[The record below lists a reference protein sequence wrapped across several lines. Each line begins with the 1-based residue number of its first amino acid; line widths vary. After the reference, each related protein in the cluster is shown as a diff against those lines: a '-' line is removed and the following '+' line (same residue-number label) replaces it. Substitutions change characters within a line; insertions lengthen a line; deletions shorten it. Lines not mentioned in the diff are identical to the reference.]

1 MSYFKG
7 LFGSKEM
14 RILILGLDGAGKT
27 TLLYRLQ
34 VGEVVTTIPTIGF
47 NVEQVTYKN
56 LKFQVWDL
64 GGQTSI
70 RPYWRCYYSN
80 TDAIIYV
87 VDSADRD
94 RMGIS
99 KQELV
104 SMLEEEE
111 LKSAILVVLA
121 NKQDIEGAMSV
132 TEVHQ
137 ALGLEAL
144 KNRTFQI
151 FKASAVRGD
160 GLDES
165 MEWLSNALTNKKA
178 VKDDDD
184 DRNQTPLSE
193 SQGALGF
200 PLFPPYP

>member
-1 MSYFKG
+1 M
-7 LFGSKEM
+7 
-14 RILILGLDGAGKT
+14 
-27 TLLYRLQ
+27 
-34 VGEVVTTIPTIGF
+34 VTTIPTIGF

-80 TDAIIYV
+80 TDAVIYV

-94 RMGIS
+94 RVGIS

-132 TEVHQ
+132 TEVRSMYSRPSP
-137 ALGLEAL
+137 LVGDSVGRIVLEL
-144 KNRTFQI
+144 YRILNF
-151 FKASAVRGD
+151 S
-160 GLDES
+160 
-165 MEWLSNALTNKKA
+165 
-178 VKDDDD
+178 
-184 DRNQTPLSE
+184 TPYSRIL
-193 SQGALGF
+193 
-200 PLFPPYP
+200 